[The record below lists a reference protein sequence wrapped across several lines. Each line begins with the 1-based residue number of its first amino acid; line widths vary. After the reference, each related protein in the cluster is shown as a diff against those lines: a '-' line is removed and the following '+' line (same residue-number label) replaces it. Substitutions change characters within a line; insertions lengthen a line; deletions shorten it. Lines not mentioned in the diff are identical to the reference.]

1 METIELSHS
10 ATELSTFEVSF
21 VLIKDGNKKAVLSLP
36 QTQFFQAV
44 DAEDATAQLY
54 DFYGK
59 RNVTWLG
66 TGEVMSPIAT
76 PEERQEVMLAN
87 LAASL
92 ADAGITLRQFV
103 SSARILQLI

>member
-1 METIELSHS
+1 MMAQGTY
-10 ATELSTFEVSF
+10 EVSF
-21 VLIKDGNKKAVLSLP
+21 VLIKDGNRKAVLSLP
-36 QTQFFQAV
+36 QTQFFQAT

-59 RNVTWLG
+59 RHVRWLS
-66 TGEVMSPIAT
+66 TGEVLSPIAS
-76 PEERQEVMLAN
+76 PGERQEVMLAN
-87 LAASL
+87 LAADL